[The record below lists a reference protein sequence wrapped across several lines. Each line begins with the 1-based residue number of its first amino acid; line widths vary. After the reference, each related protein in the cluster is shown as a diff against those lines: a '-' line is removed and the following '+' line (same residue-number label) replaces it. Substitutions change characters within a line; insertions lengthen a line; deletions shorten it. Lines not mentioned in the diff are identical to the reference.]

1 MKNIHK
7 WFGKE
12 KRLGFKFGLL
22 SLFFLCLVGQSQG
35 QGTCTILPADA
46 IACYGSNTFNL
57 SYSLTGN
64 PVQYTLTTGD
74 RAMPGFL
81 PVTDAD
87 LVGSPLSISIPNS
100 VAIGTYDFNILVTSS
115 SVGCDPFNALFTLT
129 ITPLTMIASAT
140 AAANPIC
147 ANATTTLTANGVS
160 GTNALVTWWSATG
173 GTGTNLG
180 TGLTLNVGPGTYY
193 ARVTGD
199 CGLPDEA
206 SVTVTSSVILA
217 ITSAT
222 ATANSVCPG
231 GTTTLTA
238 NGVTGTGALVTW
250 WTLPGG
256 KGTSLG
262 TGLTLSNRG
271 PGTYYARV
279 TGDCGSA
286 VEASVTVTSSVILAS
301 TSATATATS
310 VCPGGTTTLTANGVT
325 GTGALVTWW
334 TLPGGTGTNLGTG
347 LTLNRGPGTY
357 FARVTGD
364 CGSAV
369 EASVTVTSSVILA
382 ITSA

>member
-100 VAIGTYDFNILVTSS
+100 VAIGTYDFNVLVTSS

-140 AAANPIC
+140 AAADPIC
-147 ANATTTLTANGVS
+147 ANATT
-160 GTNALVTWWSATG
+160 
-173 GTGTNLG
+173 
-180 TGLTLNVGPGTYY
+180 
-193 ARVTGD
+193 D
-199 CGLPDEA
+199 
-206 SVTVTSSVILA
+206 
-217 ITSAT
+217 
-222 ATANSVCPG
+222 
-231 GTTTLTA
+231 LTA
-238 NGVTGTGALVTW
+238 NGVTGTNFIVTW
-250 WTLPGG
+250 WTAPGG
-256 KGTSLG
+256 TGTNLG

-279 TGDCGSA
+279 TGDCGFPD
-286 VEASVTVTSSVILAS
+286 EANVTVTSKVNVAI
-301 TSATATATS
+301 TSATATSAS
-310 VCPGGTTTLTANGVT
+310 VCPGIKTTLTANGIS
-325 GTGALVTWW
+325 GTNALVTWW
-334 TLPGGTGTNLGTG
+334 TATGGKGTNLGTG
-347 LTLNRGPGTY
+347 LTLSNIGPGTY
-357 FARVTGD
+357 YARVTGD
-364 CGSAV
+364 CG
-369 EASVTVTSSVILA
+369 
-382 ITSA
+382 